1 MEYLQ
6 VDGGASHGMNANEE
20 ARVRFTLTYV
30 GLGAVLT
37 GLTAV
42 ASIMGSLAADP
53 AARYDPAGLSAV
65 AILGLVM
72 FVLGGVLMASAHLLP
87 ERVTGT

>member
-1 MEYLQ
+1 
-6 VDGGASHGMNANEE
+6 MNANEE